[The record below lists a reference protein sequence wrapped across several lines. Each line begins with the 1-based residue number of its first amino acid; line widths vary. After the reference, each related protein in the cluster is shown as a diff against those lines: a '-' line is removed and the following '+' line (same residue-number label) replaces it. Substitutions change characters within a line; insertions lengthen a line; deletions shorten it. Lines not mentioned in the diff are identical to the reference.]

1 MFMWWN
7 AADFSEWRT
16 VSPVRPFK
24 TPSASLGDL
33 SADVAAALVSTAAD
47 VALIVDDR
55 GVIHDSSFQHMDLS
69 AELESYGSLL
79 GRPWADTVTDES
91 QAKVEVMLRE
101 AGSHRPSRWR
111 QVNHR
116 TARGEDIPLLYAVI
130 PLGATGRYVAFGR
143 DLRAVAKLQQ
153 RLVEAQMAMERD
165 YARLRH
171 VETRYRILFERSS
184 EAVVIVDGGTQK
196 IVEANPA
203 ALHLLEDGARR
214 LVGRPFVDVLGTNDG
229 TLLQSLL
236 SEVKSAGRAE
246 TSTRTVD
253 GVGLL
258 VSASLFR
265 HETSMLILVRLIPES
280 VASNTPALPAAKAR
294 LIELVQRAPDGYVV
308 TDRSGAIVTANASF
322 LEMAQAATEEQLRGE
337 PLERWLGRPG
347 IDLNVVLAN
356 LRQHGSVR
364 LFATILRG
372 EDGGVADVEVSAVAL
387 ADGSEKSFGFSIR
400 NVGRRL
406 TAETRSSSELPHS
419 AAQLTELIG
428 RVPLK
433 DIVRETADV
442 IERLCIEAALK
453 MTNDNRASA
462 AEMLGLSRQ
471 SLYVKL
477 RRYGLAD
484 SGDSEAQDQA
494 VPS

>member
-1 MFMWWN
+1 MK
-7 AADFSEWRT
+7 A
-16 VSPVRPFK
+16 FK
-24 TPSASLGDL
+24 TPSESLGDL
-33 SADVAAALVSTAAD
+33 TADAAATLIATASD
-47 VALIVDDR
+47 VALVVDDR
-55 GVIHDSSFQHMDLS
+55 GVIHDSSFQQTELA
-69 AELESYGSLL
+69 AELEGYGSLL
-79 GRPWADTVTDES
+79 GRPWADTVADES
-91 QAKVEVMLRE
+91 QSKVDAMLRE
-101 AGSHRPSRWR
+101 AAGSVPSRWR

-116 TARGEDIPLLYAVI
+116 TSRGDDIPLLYVVI
-130 PLGATGRYVAFGR
+130 PLRAGRYVAFGR

-165 YARLRH
+165 YSRLRH

-184 EAVVIVDGGTQK
+184 EAVLIVDGGTQK
-196 IVEANPA
+196 VVEANPA
-203 ALHLLEDGARR
+203 ALHLFEDGARR
-214 LVGRPFVDVLGTNDG
+214 VIGRSFSDVFDAAHAPVILG
-229 TLLQSLL
+229 LLGD
-236 SEVKSAGRAE
+236 VRSAGRAE
-246 TSTRTVD
+246 AKARVANGTT
-253 GVGLL
+253 LL

-265 HETSMLILVRLIPES
+265 HETSMLILVRLVPETS
-280 VASNTPALPAAKAR
+280 ANAMPALLSSKAK
-294 LIELVQRAPDGYVV
+294 LIELVQHAPDGYVV
-308 TDRSGAIVTANASF
+308 TDKHGVTLTVNAAF
-322 LEMAQAATEEQLRGE
+322 LEMAQLTSDEQARGE

-347 IDLNVVLAN
+347 IDLHVVLAN

-372 EDGGVADVEVSAVAL
+372 EYGAGADVEVSAVAL
-387 ADGSEKSFGFSIR
+387 PEGEDKSYGFSIR

-406 TAETRSSSELPHS
+406 TAEAKSGTELPHS

-453 MTNDNRASA
+453 MTGDNRASA

-477 RRYGLAD
+477 RRYGLAEAA
-484 SGDSEAQDQA
+484 GESETPDQA
-494 VPS
+494 VES